1 MHPKNLKTDDTIWH
15 SNALPLVASYRI
27 MKTDKDLCINVYFSC
42 FLPCAIAGG
51 HSNGL
56 QSLPYSWNFSGSLRK
71 LPRKCLSGFS
81 LLIWPPSANQLS
93 CSILCT
99 SLSLGAALSQFQCYE
114 FWSESKL
121 KPGLSPGAQDA
132 SLLVAT
138 DPLGATRPHNHW
150 GHSLLQPSL
159 RTGPVWAWLSHP
171 LADGSPWAIR
181 PADSEQS
188 RALDTSNLNADHSL
202 TTHPASHPPCD
213 SHASSHLPVDV
224 PSNGPLTSCSRS
236 LRPATISWE
245 SWPCEAGRP
254 GTCPFFFWSE
264 LAGVLCSKRQDQQ
277 PLHYCPVLWKLTQ
290 SERNSDFKQHLLVW
304 PVCRTAQAG
313 WSSPVDLWP
322 LAC

>member
-1 MHPKNLKTDDTIWH
+1 MHKCVFLMFPPTCYCRSPFKWPPEPALLLK
-15 SNALPLVASYRI
+15 
-27 MKTDKDLCINVYFSC
+27 
-42 FLPCAIAGG
+42 FLWELE
-51 HSNGL
+51 H
-56 QSLPYSWNFSGSLRK
+56 Q

-188 RALDTSNLNADHSL
+188 GAPDTSDLSADHSL

-236 LRPATISWE
+236 LRLWSQQTRDMSFFLLIWA
-245 SWPCEAGRP
+245 CG
-254 GTCPFFFWSE
+254 CPM
-264 LAGVLCSKRQDQQ
+264 
-277 PLHYCPVLWKLTQ
+277 
-290 SERNSDFKQHLLVW
+290 
-304 PVCRTAQAG
+304 
-313 WSSPVDLWP
+313 
-322 LAC
+322 